1 MRREFLELACCPACE
16 GALILSEGD
25 WNADEV
31 HSGSLECKQ
40 CGRGY
45 RIAKR
50 LPLLYADDETWAP
63 NAREARGWV
72 ELHKSLGI
80 YDQTGVEIDFQLP
93 YFPEEPWTSVARHF
107 DAGLELA
114 ALTGRETVLDL
125 GAGRGWA
132 AKHLAQHGCRVV
144 AIDIVPDDQVGLGRA
159 WALMERAGV
168 RFEPVIGDFER
179 LPLREA
185 SFDLV
190 FCAAVLHH
198 SVDLPRLLRSVL
210 RVLKAGGRLVA
221 VNEPCL
227 GAGENEQEVLE
238 RDAAQELS
246 FGIKETRPN
255 LGRYWAAFREA
266 RFRDVEL
273 VPVDAYGLD
282 DEELERWTRD
292 VLGRFPDEV
301 EMFGLL
307 PPPRSRREALLRSV
321 LTATTHGV
329 IIRASK

>member
-1 MRREFLELACCPACE
+1 LAVSEEGWNGDEL
-16 GALILSEGD
+16 
-25 WNADEV
+25 
-31 HSGSLECKQ
+31 HSGSLDCAG
-40 CGRGY
+40 CGGRY
-45 RIAKR
+45 RIANR
-50 LPLLYADDETWAP
+50 LPLLYVEDEKWTP
-63 NAREARGWV
+63 NAREACGWV
-72 ELHKSLGI
+72 EIHKRLGI
-80 YDQTGVEIDFQLP
+80 YDQTGSDIDFQLP
-93 YFPEEPWTSVARHF
+93 YFPEEPWITVARHF
-107 DAGLELA
+107 DAALELV
-114 ALTGRETVLDL
+114 ALTGGETVLDL

-132 AKHLAQHGCRVV
+132 AKHFALRGCRAV
-144 AIDIVPDDQVGLGRA
+144 AIDIVADDQIGLGRA
-159 WALMERAGV
+159 LALMEHAGA

-179 LPLREA
+179 LPFRQG

-198 SVDLPRLLRSVL
+198 SVDLPRLLRSVF
-210 RVLKAGGRLVA
+210 RVLKDGGRIVA

-266 RFRDVEL
+266 GFRDIEL
-273 VPVDAYGLD
+273 IPLEAHGLD
-282 DEELERWTRD
+282 DEELAGWTRD
-292 VLGRFPDEV
+292 LLGRFPDEA
-301 EMFGLL
+301 EMFGLF

-329 IIRASK
+329 IIHASK